1 MWKKFNWSA
10 WVGYVV
16 IITYL
21 YFSILIKDC
30 GILFCFYLIVEYQEM
45 RLVVEQQVSRNQV
58 DYVQVA
64 AFFSGAKYIDQVI
77 FQA

>member
-10 WVGYVV
+10 WDDYVDIV
-16 IITYL
+16 TYL

-30 GILFCFYLIVEYQEM
+30 GILFCFHLIVEYQEM
-45 RLVVEQQVSRNQV
+45 RLVVEQQVSGNQV